1 MTADKITDEI
11 IFSKEL
17 DGKILKLERKFKD
30 DIFYAKDIIELG
42 KAEDN
47 FLREIKDI
55 FNTYKK
61 DKIKQKNEK

>member
-11 IFSKEL
+11 IFSEEL

-47 FLREIKDI
+47 FLKGLKEIMDNAKL
-55 FNTYKK
+55 
-61 DKIKQKNEK
+61 

>member
-11 IFSKEL
+11 IFSEEL

-47 FLREIKDI
+47 FLKGLKDI
-55 FNTYKK
+55 FSTYRK
-61 DKIKQKNEK
+61 D

>member
-17 DGKILKLERKFKD
+17 DGKILSIERKFKD
-30 DIFYAKDIIELG
+30 DIFHAKDIIELG

-47 FLREIKDI
+47 FLKGLKEIIDNAKL
-55 FNTYKK
+55 
-61 DKIKQKNEK
+61 

>member
-11 IFSKEL
+11 IFSREL

-47 FLREIKDI
+47 FLKALKDI
-55 FNTYKK
+55 FNT
-61 DKIKQKNEK
+61 IERVE

>member
-17 DGKILKLERKFKD
+17 DGKILKLERKFTD
-30 DIFYAKDIIELG
+30 DIFHAKDVIELG

-47 FLREIKDI
+47 FLKELKDI

-61 DKIKQKNEK
+61 DNVEK

>member
-1 MTADKITDEI
+1 MTTDKITDEI

-17 DGKILKLERKFKD
+17 DGKILSIERKFKD

-47 FLREIKDI
+47 FLKGLKEIIDNAKL
-55 FNTYKK
+55 
-61 DKIKQKNEK
+61 

>member
-17 DGKILKLERKFKD
+17 DGKILSIERKFKD

-47 FLREIKDI
+47 FLKELKDI
-55 FNTYKK
+55 FNTYR
-61 DKIKQKNEK
+61 DGIIEK

>member
-1 MTADKITDEI
+1 MTADKITHEI
-11 IFSKEL
+11 IFSREL

-47 FLREIKDI
+47 FLKGLKDI
-55 FNTYKK
+55 FNAYEK
-61 DKIKQKNEK
+61 DKAEK

>member
-11 IFSKEL
+11 IFSREL

-47 FLREIKDI
+47 FLKALKDI
-55 FNTYKK
+55 FNT
-61 DKIKQKNEK
+61 IERVEQKNEK

>member
-17 DGKILKLERKFKD
+17 DGKILSIERKFKD

-47 FLREIKDI
+47 FLKELKEIIDNAKL
-55 FNTYKK
+55 
-61 DKIKQKNEK
+61 

>member
-17 DGKILKLERKFKD
+17 DGKILKLERKFKS
-30 DIFYAKDIIELG
+30 DIFHAKDIIELG

-47 FLREIKDI
+47 FLKGLKDI
-55 FNTYKK
+55 LS
-61 DKIKQKNEK
+61 IK